1 MSNKKLSV
9 ADFITIVTAISV
21 AITAVTQAYFY
32 FRLDAL
38 WLMPLIN
45 PSIYFLEVVKVFLFL
60 LIIILATFALEE
72 LYAYIIRKTRVK
84 HKLRLSE
91 ISTQELSKA
100 LINNRKLY
108 ERNFLWFYLVVIVIL
123 SFVFIVLNPIIFIT
137 NPFVFGMIIGGVLG
151 CILIIF
157 LEKSLAKV
165 LRFGILGIAIILISI
180 FNAEMKF
187 GQLRDA
193 PYVYVKGELNEKY
206 RVVEITQDQVIALN
220 DKSKN
225 LEIRLIK
232 ADQIKKIVAEVRPN
246 Q

>member
-1 MSNKKLSV
+1 
-9 ADFITIVTAISV
+9 
-21 AITAVTQAYFY
+21 
-32 FRLDAL
+32 
-38 WLMPLIN
+38 
-45 PSIYFLEVVKVFLFL
+45 
-60 LIIILATFALEE
+60 
-72 LYAYIIRKTRVK
+72 
-84 HKLRLSE
+84 
-91 ISTQELSKA
+91 
-100 LINNRKLY
+100 
-108 ERNFLWFYLVVIVIL
+108 
-123 SFVFIVLNPIIFIT
+123 
-137 NPFVFGMIIGGVLG
+137 MIIGGVLG

-232 ADQIKKIVAEVRPN
+232 ADQIKKIVAEVSPN